1 MAVRSKNFYKNH
13 EFDFVCPF
21 LHIKM
26 PFIAS
31 NHTYYQRWYIP
42 LHIETD
48 FSPPSQIVSEYQHQ
62 SWKMLKNGHF
72 QTTGVFTLHV
82 AQTSLQTTHDALGH
96 SFLYQT
102 VFTACRCDH
111 PLPSNRP
118 GIRALQARF
127 SQFSFFPF
135 LTLNEWRTSARATGA
150 PSLISGPNFNT
161 TCWITGPRCLE
172 KITLL
177 RQSAAPQ

>member
-1 MAVRSKNFYKNH
+1 
-13 EFDFVCPF
+13 
-21 LHIKM
+21 M

-31 NHTYYQRWYIP
+31 NHTYYQRRYIP

-72 QTTGVFTLHV
+72 HTTGIFTLHV
-82 AQTSLQTTHDALGH
+82 ARIFLHMTHYTLGH
-96 SFLYQT
+96 SFLYLI
-102 VFTACRCDH
+102 VLTACRCDL
-111 PLPSNRP
+111 PLPSNQPRM
-118 GIRALQARF
+118 RSMQARF
-127 SQFSFFPF
+127 SQFSFFTF
-135 LTLNEWRTSARATGA
+135 LTLNEWRTLARATVA
-150 PSLISGPNFNT
+150 PRLASGPKFNT

-172 KITLL
+172 KIAFL

>member
-1 MAVRSKNFYKNH
+1 MAVRSKNLSKNH

-31 NHTYYQRWYIP
+31 NHTYYQRRYIP

-62 SWKMLKNGHF
+62 SWKMLKNGHI
-72 QTTGVFTLHV
+72 QSTGVFTLHV
-82 AQTSLQTTHDALGH
+82 ARVLMQTTHYTLGH
-96 SFLYQT
+96 SFLYLI
-102 VFTACRCDH
+102 VFTACLYDH
-111 PLPSNRP
+111 RLPSNQP

-135 LTLNEWRTSARATGA
+135 LMLNEWRTFARAMGA
-150 PSLISGPNFNT
+150 PSLASGSKFNT
-161 TCWITGPRCLE
+161 TC
-172 KITLL
+172 
-177 RQSAAPQ
+177 

>member
-1 MAVRSKNFYKNH
+1 MAVRSKNLSKNH

-31 NHTYYQRWYIP
+31 NHTYYQRRYIP

-72 QTTGVFTLHV
+72 HPTGALTLHV
-82 AQTSLQTTHDALGH
+82 ARVLLQTTHYTLGH
-96 SFLYQT
+96 SLLYQT
-102 VFTACRCDH
+102 VFTACLYDH

-127 SQFSFFPF
+127 FAIFVFPVSNVKRMAHVI
-135 LTLNEWRTSARATGA
+135 TCHGRPVARTG
-150 PSLISGPNFNT
+150 F
-161 TCWITGPRCLE
+161 
-172 KITLL
+172 KI
-177 RQSAAPQ
+177 